1 VATLSAR
8 VQFGPGDIFALVTDG
23 LIETL
28 NQKDEEF
35 GLQRLEHLL
44 LQDAAR
50 PLPEIFDTLIAAV
63 SAFGP
68 QKDDRTVL
76 LVRILPRTQQ
86 PPTTSP
92 NVASLAHS

>member
-1 VATLSAR
+1 MPAAAYVTEHAL
-8 VQFGPGDIFALVTDG
+8 FGPGDIFDLVTDG

-44 LQDAAR
+44 LQNATR
-50 PLPEIFDTLIAAV
+50 PLPEIFDSLIAAV
-63 SAFGP
+63 SKFGL

-76 LVRILPRTQQ
+76 LVRILART
-86 PPTTSP
+86 PE
-92 NVASLAHS
+92 